1 MAEVSAPV
9 APCISPFEDVQIRDL
24 ILVGLQCHT
33 APFSWKLV
41 FECDHQLYE
50 IIMTACTPKEE
61 LEWRSRLSRTGKEGQ
76 EQKDANLYSSLS
88 LNIKS
93 LGTVFGKP
101 GWFFRVSPGGLP
113 TNSKPHRHHRQE
125 NIDTSSNY
133 GRPEIASVPGHTQ
146 EHERSEGR
154 SDWPNSLT
162 Y

>member
-1 MAEVSAPV
+1 M
-9 APCISPFEDVQIRDL
+9 
-24 ILVGLQCHT
+24 QCHT

-61 LEWRSRLSRTGKEGQ
+61 LEWRSRLSRPAREGN
-76 EQKDANLYSSLS
+76 EHKDANIHSSLS

-101 GWFFRVSPGGLP
+101 GKSTAAFNKV
-113 TNSKPHRHHRQE
+113 T
-125 NIDTSSNY
+125 
-133 GRPEIASVPGHTQ
+133 
-146 EHERSEGR
+146 
-154 SDWPNSLT
+154 T